1 MKAVSVNGVPLGYTP
16 PLSSRKEILS
26 ITPTKDHK
34 SELVLKLKKIG
45 AEKEI
50 RTNLYG
56 VKTLCQFI
64 FHGKDESLEVVA
76 EAWDTNVER
85 TKKGLPLNGVF
96 NIAFFPKAPFN
107 IGPFP
112 PEVPFIIPINSKTQ
126 ITVPYLSNKWT
137 KENKKEEDNSKTDTT
152 KKNKKIVYEY
162 PGSDLDDEEDET
174 QYASKS
180 SKQKKIKK
188 NKQTFDYPESD
199 NPEENDTQIPP
210 VSKKMQKKLV
220 RNYQD

>member
-1 MKAVSVNGVPLGYTP
+1 MKAVSVNGVPLGYIPT
-16 PLSSRKEILS
+16 LSSRKEILS
-26 ITPTKDHK
+26 TTPTKDHK

-45 AEKEI
+45 AEKDV
-50 RTNLYG
+50 RTNQYG

-64 FHGKDESLEVVA
+64 FHGKDESLEIIA

-85 TKKGLPLNGVF
+85 AKKGLPLNGIF
-96 NIAFFPKAPFN
+96 KISFFPKAPFN

-126 ITVPYLSNKWT
+126 ITVPSLPNKWV
-137 KENKKEEDNSKTDTT
+137 KENKKEEDNTT

-174 QYASKS
+174 QYSSKS

-188 NKQTFDYPESD
+188 TKQTFDYPESD
-199 NPEENDTQIPP
+199 NFEENDTQVPP

-220 RNYQD
+220 HNYQD